1 MDQSKKNQIQWTV
14 ALGAAAAWFGQHCG
28 SGFASGLQMVKYF
41 TDAGYWSLFTT
52 LFPLTVLGFVFYYM
66 GEYAREIKAA
76 SYKEVALTLY
86 SDNKII
92 GKAMLFF
99 FDLIIMGS
107 VLISTSTVLAGAATL
122 MEQAFGMNYLLASI
136 LFTIVV
142 VVISMFGAKVLAQI
156 SLPLVIILV
165 IMLLA
170 ISGLLINEN
179 WRDLM
184 ALIKA
189 KETFGVAP
197 RTALGNMLYYTGLQT
212 GFIGAYMAIAGQF
225 TSKNDNKV
233 MAISGAV
240 VNTLMLAIVSLAVL
254 SRMPFIAAEKIPILT
269 MVAERF
275 GTDSVLNLMY
285 TFSLFLAYIS
295 TADVVAATS
304 RFGIFFNRQQKR
316 NQVVVD
322 AILGTILVTVSLLI
336 AQFGIVAL
344 VDSGYKFLSL
354 LRGPV
359 YIAGGLIFA
368 PWRLWQIQKK
378 RKQELASAV
387 AQ

>member
-254 SRMPFIAAEKIPILT
+254 SRMPYIAAEKIPILT